1 VVSIPRGGRSDI
13 GRKIGGTLYWY
24 PKKRILV
31 KVDPY
36 LVRCAQEWEEEN
48 LTGVRGFISTASV
61 SLFLIGGILGAGIA
75 YAYYSRTPKKGQPT
89 MVFPESGPCYT
100 GKWQGIDEDG
110 DMVVG
115 NRVFDPDDVLLA
127 GPRRTGGGRHDPFVY
142 VDMNAGFIHPEVLA
156 ELKRKHNR
164 NGYERRKR

>member
-1 VVSIPRGGRSDI
+1 MVSIPRGGRSDI

-24 PKKRILV
+24 SKKRVLV

-115 NRVFDPDDVLLA
+115 KRVFDPDDVLLA
-127 GPRRTGGGRHDPFVY
+127 GPRRTGGGRHDPYVY
-142 VDMNAGFIHPEVLA
+142 VDMNAGFVHPDVLA
-156 ELKRKHNR
+156 KLKRAHNR
-164 NGYERRKR
+164 EGYKRRKR